1 MKRNI
6 DDRVGYHIGVAAH
19 FLQNNYNQKLAEFA
33 LTVAQAKVLFMLI
46 NYGDQLQ
53 SELQS
58 RLYVKGST
66 MNGIVDS
73 LLKKDLIEK
82 NDSETDRRTKI
93 IVLTEKGKALE
104 ETLWLE
110 TEHMEKD
117 LMKGFS
123 DNEKNQLLTLLKRIK
138 QNLDE

>member
-1 MKRNI
+1 MKRNMN
-6 DDRVGYHIGVAAH
+6 DRVGYHIGVAAH
-19 FLQNNYNQKLAEFA
+19 FIQNNYNQKLAEFD
-33 LTVAQAKVLFMLI
+33 LTVAQAKVLFMLV

-58 RLYVKGST
+58 RLYIKGST

-73 LLKKDLIEK
+73 LLKKHLIEK
-82 NDSETDRRTKI
+82 MDSETDRRSKI
-93 IVLTEKGKALE
+93 ILLTEKGKSLE

-110 TEHMEKD
+110 TERMEED

-123 DNEKNQLLTLLKRIK
+123 HEEKHQLLTLLKRIK
-138 QNLDE
+138 QNLNE